1 MRFVAVF
8 VLVSF
13 LVAVTGSLSWADKVL
28 CVHPG
33 DVAGYVHIEKSDLAD
48 NSVGELH
55 VSLSPDSAVGSQVLE
70 ITHIFSHTLRL
81 PDEPEWQPFDISKST
96 LSHEPLP
103 QIHYVHLKTIR
114 LLI

>member
-1 MRFVAVF
+1 MRVVALS
-8 VLVSF
+8 VLVFF

-33 DVAGYVHIEKSDLAD
+33 DVAGYVHIEKSDLSD

-55 VSLSPDSAVGSQVLE
+55 VSLSPDNAVGSQSPE
-70 ITHIFSHTLRL
+70 IIKIFGTAVKFK
-81 PDEPEWQPFDISKST
+81 DETNWQPFDISKFT
-96 LSHEPLP
+96 LRHEPLP